1 MKALIV
7 YATRYGATA
16 RASQEIAKTLRE
28 ENFEVKITNAKKE
41 QIKDISEFDLVI
53 VGGGLK
59 MDKWTKESDEFL
71 MIFQNE
77 LGQKKLA
84 IFVSSA
90 MKSLFEHQG
99 KLDDL
104 QRIRKTH
111 LDDRVSNY
119 QLHPIAFGLFEVV
132 WNKNK
137 MGFIFRR
144 TLRVLMRQFEEAGF
158 KETSPGIIDTRD
170 VDEIRI

>member
-7 YATRYGATA
+7 YAIRYGATA
-16 RASQEIAKTLRE
+16 RTSQEIAKTLRE
-28 ENFEVKITNAKKE
+28 ENFEVKITDAKKE
-41 QIKDISEFDLVI
+41 RIKDISEFDLVI

-71 MIFQNE
+71 RIFQNE

-104 QRIRKTH
+104 QRIRKTN

-119 QLHPIAFGLFEVV
+119 QVAP
-132 WNKNK
+132 
-137 MGFIFRR
+137 
-144 TLRVLMRQFEEAGF
+144 
-158 KETSPGIIDTRD
+158 D
-170 VDEIRI
+170 